1 MNEIGDLDEA
11 ISIAEEKAEH
21 EDGGTEKQSSARES
35 EAALINYVDRL
46 RSGQA
51 VWEEEPERIAR
62 YAHLVELLLALG
74 LDKAAMDLTDT
85 TLRAMRLSEIDQV
98 VYREPELWNH
108 LGSLLAEQGD
118 LVRAMAVLDCALTR
132 AHEYETYEVPAILA
146 NLSVVSLQLGDPDAA
161 AIWANKA
168 LDSLKYEQD
177 KDLETRLT
185 ADRVRLDL
193 ARASG
198 DEQELHNAVDS
209 FDQSVTRF
217 VESEGGDH
225 ARALGARVALA
236 AARHDLDPS
245 LENLAALELL
255 YVTAQVT
262 LGLEHRETI
271 IAQATLAATEF
282 AAAGG
287 WDGQADE
294 RTEAAVQAFVTAAA
308 RAVASPDLGQ
318 EHPQT
323 HILQDELADM
333 RAAIT
338 PDDKLPYHI
347 ERVYRPH
354 QNTERNDAKRKALE
368 EETGI
373 IRLIAHAG
381 ASYFLKET
389 RLFYGRVK
397 DALERGV
404 RFNVVISSPWNSL
417 AAFMPHDSAAEPGNY
432 QNIVELVESSPSYN
446 NTFLPVVES
455 YQLLKSMYPDLI
467 ELRITS
473 LDVSGSTL
481 LTSNVGFFEPY
492 ITSNPQR
499 RTRRGM
505 SVFEVEFRKDSRYY
519 ADSLEE
525 FRAQWELSSTW
536 KEFETNQEQH
546 KAALR
551 SEMGALASVRMRASV
566 RRGEVPLP

>member
-1 MNEIGDLDEA
+1 MNDISDLDEA
-11 ISIAEEKAEH
+11 ISVAEEKAER
-21 EDGGTEKQSSARES
+21 DDDSATAQATAREA
-35 EAALINYVDRL
+35 EAALIGYVDRL

-74 LDKAAMDLTDT
+74 LDKAAADLTDT

-161 AIWANKA
+161 GIWANKA

-198 DEQELHNAVDS
+198 DEQDLQNAVES
-209 FDQSVTRF
+209 FDQSVARF

-236 AARHDLDPS
+236 AARHDADPS
-245 LENLAALELL
+245 LENLARLELL
-255 YVTAQVT
+255 HVTAQVT

-287 WDGQADE
+287 WEGRANE
-294 RTEAAVQAFVTAAA
+294 RTEAAVQAFLTAAT

-347 ERVYRPH
+347 QKVYKPH
-354 QNTERNDAKRKALE
+354 QNTERNDAKRRALE

-381 ASYFLKET
+381 ASYFLEET

-417 AAFMPHDSAAEPGNY
+417 AAFMPHDAGAEPGNY

-455 YQLLKSMYPDLI
+455 YKLLKSMYPDLI

-536 KEFETNQEQH
+536 AEFEANQEQH

-566 RRGEVPLP
+566 RRGEVPRP

>member
-1 MNEIGDLDEA
+1 MTEIDDLDEA

-35 EAALINYVDRL
+35 EAALISYVDRL

-51 VWEEEPERIAR
+51 VWEDEPERIAR

-308 RAVASPDLGQ
+308 RAARAFALVPSGFS
-318 EHPQT
+318 
-323 HILQDELADM
+323 LADNLING
-333 RAAIT
+333 R
-338 PDDKLPYHI
+338 PSLPL
-347 ERVYRPH
+347 
-354 QNTERNDAKRKALE
+354 DL
-368 EETGI
+368 
-373 IRLIAHAG
+373 
-381 ASYFLKET
+381 
-389 RLFYGRVK
+389 
-397 DALERGV
+397 
-404 RFNVVISSPWNSL
+404 
-417 AAFMPHDSAAEPGNY
+417 PG
-432 QNIVELVESSPSYN
+432 
-446 NTFLPVVES
+446 T
-455 YQLLKSMYPDLI
+455 
-467 ELRITS
+467 
-473 LDVSGSTL
+473 
-481 LTSNVGFFEPY
+481 
-492 ITSNPQR
+492 
-499 RTRRGM
+499 
-505 SVFEVEFRKDSRYY
+505 
-519 ADSLEE
+519 
-525 FRAQWELSSTW
+525 
-536 KEFETNQEQH
+536 
-546 KAALR
+546 
-551 SEMGALASVRMRASV
+551 
-566 RRGEVPLP
+566 

>member
-1 MNEIGDLDEA
+1 MNDISDLDEA
-11 ISIAEEKAEH
+11 IAVAEDKADHDDDSEN
-21 EDGGTEKQSSARES
+21 GQAAARES
-35 EAALINYVDRL
+35 EAALVGYVDRL

-51 VWEEEPERIAR
+51 VWEDDPEGIAR

-74 LDKAAMDLTDT
+74 LDKAAADLTDT
-85 TLRAMRLSEIDQV
+85 TLRAMRLAEIDRV
-98 VYREPELWNH
+98 VYREPELWNR

-118 LVRAMAVLDCALTR
+118 LVRAMAVLDRALTR
-132 AHEYETYEVPAILA
+132 AHEYETYEMPAILA
-146 NLSVVSLQLGDPDAA
+146 NLSVVSLQLGDPEAA
-161 AIWANKA
+161 GIWANKA
-168 LDSLKYEQD
+168 LDSLKDEGD
-177 KDLETRLT
+177 RDLETRLT

-198 DEQELHNAVDS
+198 DEKDLQDATESFGESVARYVDKK
-209 FDQSVTRF
+209 
-217 VESEGGDH
+217 GGDH

-236 AARHDLDPS
+236 AARHDADPS
-245 LENLAALELL
+245 LENLAQLELL

-282 AAAGG
+282 TAAGG
-287 WDGQADE
+287 WDGQANE
-294 RTEAAVQAFVTAAA
+294 RTEAAVQAFLTAAT

-338 PDDKLPYHI
+338 PGDELPYHI
-347 ERVYRPH
+347 QKVYKPH
-354 QNTERNDAKRKALE
+354 QNTERNDAKRRALA
-368 EETGI
+368 EETDI

-397 DALERGV
+397 DALESGV
-404 RFNVVISSPWNSL
+404 RFHVVISSPWNSL

-446 NTFLPVVES
+446 NTFLPVIES
-455 YQLLKSMYPDLI
+455 YKLLKSMYPELI

-473 LDVSGSTL
+473 MDVSGSTL

-536 KEFETNQEQH
+536 AEFENSQEQH

-566 RRGEVPLP
+566 RRGEVPRP

>member
-1 MNEIGDLDEA
+1 MNEISDLDEA
-11 ISIAEEKAEH
+11 ISTAEKMAEH
-21 EDGGTEKQSSARES
+21 EDGGPETRYSVRES
-35 EAALINYVDRL
+35 EAALIHYVDRL
-46 RSGQA
+46 RGGQA
-51 VWEEEPERIAR
+51 PWEEEPQRIAR
-62 YAHLVELLLALG
+62 YTHLVELLLALG
-74 LDKAAMDLTDT
+74 LSKAAADLTDT
-85 TLRAMRLSEIDQV
+85 TLRTMELSEIDQV
-98 VYREPELWNH
+98 VYKEPELWNH

-118 LVRAMAVLDCALTR
+118 LVRARAVLNCALTR

-146 NLSVVSLQLGDPDAA
+146 NLAAVSLQLGDPKAA
-161 AIWANKA
+161 AVWADKA
-168 LDSLKYEQD
+168 FDSLKYERE
-177 KDLETRLT
+177 KDVETRLT

-198 DEQELHNAVDS
+198 DDHDLHGAVDS
-209 FDQSVTRF
+209 FAESVALF
-217 VESEGGDH
+217 VENEGGEH
-225 ARALGARVALA
+225 PRALGARIALA
-236 AARHDLDPS
+236 AARYDADPS
-245 LENLAALELL
+245 PQNLAELEFLH
-255 YVTAQVT
+255 VSVQVA

-282 AAAGG
+282 AAADG
-287 WDGQADE
+287 WDGQANE
-294 RTEAAVQAFVTAAA
+294 RTTAAVEAFATATG
-308 RAVASPDLGQ
+308 RAIASPDLGQ

-338 PDDKLPYHI
+338 PDDELPYRI
-347 ERVYRPH
+347 EKVYKP
-354 QNTERNDAKRKALE
+354 QENTERNDAKRRALE
-368 EETGI
+368 EEPSV

-381 ASYFLKET
+381 ASYFLEET

-397 DALERGV
+397 DALARGV

-417 AAFMPHDSAAEPGNY
+417 AAFMPHNAASEPGNY

-455 YQLLKSMYPDLI
+455 YKLLRTMYPGRI

-536 KEFETNQEQH
+536 QEFEANQEQH

-551 SEMGALASVRMRASV
+551 SEMGALASVRVRASV
-566 RRGEVPLP
+566 RRGEVPRP